1 MSPSRREWS
10 PSNSGMDESGNSA
23 IRKNVDTC
31 GHGVG
36 ILLRNRNLPRCRD
49 WLATIT
55 SQLVGGMSRL
65 QHGKRSL
72 PAFLLL
78 QRRDVSRVQ
87 VRIQIPAALSM
98 ISEPASR
105 RCWPLRDS
113 LSRIS
118 VRTVSRT
125 ASLISW
131 YVLDS
136 LEFRPPTVGAR
147 QHLPPRQS
155 QSTSSVGARR
165 CRIVSRALSEKR
177 SSHAW
182 AICLARGNRI
192 PTRAA
197 SHLYVGI
204 RASTAKAQHPLPL
217 PPTHRLM
224 PGLASADLLPGSCGR
239 FETTRGSRR
248 SKPVSIRAQ
257 DECRLRDTSIVLFG
271 PQPKG
276 RRCAAN

>member
-1 MSPSRREWS
+1 MASLNRELSR
-10 PSNSGMDESGNSA
+10 G
-23 IRKNVDTC
+23 
-31 GHGVG
+31 
-36 ILLRNRNLPRCRD
+36 RD
-49 WLATIT
+49 WLATIAP
-55 SQLVGGMSRL
+55 QLIRKISRL
-65 QHGKRSL
+65 QHGNRFL

-78 QRRDVSRVQ
+78 QGRGVPRVE
-87 VRIQIPAALSM
+87 VRIRIPAALSM

-105 RCWPLRDS
+105 QCWPLRDS

-125 ASLISW
+125 ASLVFW

-136 LEFRPPTVGAR
+136 LEFRPPTVGAL

-155 QSTSSVGARR
+155 RSTSSVDARR
-165 CRIVSRALSEKR
+165 RRILPRALSEEK
-177 SSHAW
+177 SSHAS
-182 AICLARGNRI
+182 AICFAQGNRI

-204 RASTAKAQHPLPL
+204 RAYTAKVQHPLPL

-224 PGLASADLLPGSCGR
+224 PGLASAGLPPGSCGR

-257 DECRLRDTSIVLFG
+257 DECRSRDTSIVLFG